1 MGFSLGRTMTLI
13 GVAALFLICSCDKHK
28 PGEYPEV
35 QREKG
40 AEPSPATAQA
50 EATAPPPASSAT
62 PAAKPTPAEFFP
74 TKPR

>member
-1 MGFSLGRTMTLI
+1 MIVTVCGTL
-13 GVAALFLICSCDKHK
+13 LLICSCDKHH

-40 AEPSPATAQA
+40 AERKTTEAAAATTPA
-50 EATAPPPASSAT
+50 ESAT
-62 PAAKPTPAEFFP
+62 SSVTPTPAEFFP